1 MSQDIMMQLGD
12 VQFTIS
18 TLALESMSRSKTY
31 RYTSQDTL
39 GAGVVHQYMGRGLET
54 YAVDAVLFAK
64 GLRSE
69 LGRENDNGVD
79 LAKLDAL
86 AASGKPAPL
95 YDGMGKN
102 HGNWVIQSIGES
114 GDQYT
119 LSGQLLKTKVRLE
132 LSRVEGK

>member
-1 MSQDIMMQLGD
+1 MSQDVMMMLGD

-18 TLALESMSRSKTY
+18 TLALESITHNKTF
-31 RYTSQDTL
+31 RYISNDTL
-39 GAGVVHQYMGRGLET
+39 GAGVQHQYMGRGLET
-54 YAVDAVLFAK
+54 YALDAVLFTK

-69 LGRENDNGVD
+69 LGKENDNGVD

-95 YDGMGKN
+95 YDGLGKF
-102 HGNWVIQSIGES
+102 HGNWAIQSIGDS
-114 GDQYT
+114 GEQFT
-119 LSGQLLKTKVRLE
+119 LAGQLLKTKVRLE